1 VQARRRRLAVAAIFA
16 VGLCACGH
24 SGGTHAAGGSPA
36 ASASS
41 AGQCA
46 RSADTVTAVYPVAQM
61 EVQGS
66 SSWRTIPPQTTTA
79 PCGTDLIVTS
89 SGGTVQIQFGSQG
102 SCKFMQDSEE
112 PGTATLTTRLPRGA
126 LFNQGAGSTWCTITG
141 VHWQIKICGLATLE
155 PHGPYPQYEGSCN
168 TSDPD
173 LRVAV
178 WSGSVTLIDRYGSPH
193 IVNADRELSYDFAR
207 SNWRQPTQA
216 DFSAADIETF
226 DEQALAMGI
235 EITRAPQTVKI
246 VSVPPPSP
254 TPGQTYT
261 VIATGGGS
269 GNPVQ
274 LTIDPKSAKYCSA
287 ATTSARSAIVTF
299 IAPGLCVIDANQQGN
314 NQYLQAPP
322 VHQTVMVG
330 PATPS

>member
-1 VQARRRRLAVAAIFA
+1 MQAHRLRLAVAAILA

-24 SGGTHAAGGSPA
+24 SGGAGGSPA

-41 AGQCA
+41 AGPCVH
-46 RSADTVTAVYPVAQM
+46 SADTVAAVYPVAQM
-61 EVQGS
+61 RLYGS
-66 SSWRTIPPQTTTA
+66 SSWQPVRAQRTAA
-79 PCGTDLIVTS
+79 PCGTDLSVTS

-155 PHGPYPQYEGSCN
+155 PHGPHPQYEGSCN

-178 WSGSVTLIDRYGSPH
+178 WSGSVTLIDRRGSPH
-193 IVNADRELSYDFAR
+193 IINADTELSYDFAR
-207 SNWRQPTQA
+207 SSWRQPTQA

-226 DEQALAMGI
+226 DQQAQAIGM
-235 EITRAPQTVKI
+235 EITKAPQTVTI

-274 LTIDPKSAKYCSA
+274 LTIDPKSTKFCSA
-287 ATTSARSAIVTF
+287 ATISAQSAIVTF
-299 IAPGLCVIDANQQGN
+299 IAPGPCVIDANQQGD

-322 VHQTVMVG
+322 VHQTVTVG
-330 PATPS
+330 PASPS